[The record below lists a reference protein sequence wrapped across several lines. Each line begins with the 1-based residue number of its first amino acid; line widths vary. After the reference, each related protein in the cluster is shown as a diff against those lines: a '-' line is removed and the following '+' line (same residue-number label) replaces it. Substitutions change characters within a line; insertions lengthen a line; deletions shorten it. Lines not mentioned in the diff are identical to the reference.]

1 MPAAEVPGIFC
12 RAIQHSFPAVTS
24 FVDIHRAETVP
35 RPPVIGIPAISFHEA
50 AEVIMSAAV
59 ADDLATVR
67 KAPFKVSFEVNGKCL
82 KVVRAYGA
90 RVIESV
96 SGIHF

>member
-24 FVDIHRAETVP
+24 FVDIHRAIPVP
-35 RPPVIGIPAISFHEA
+35 GPAVVGIPAISFHEA

-59 ADDLATVR
+59 ADDLATVQKISKTKPKVWCSPALFLSG
-67 KAPFKVSFEVNGKCL
+67 KAFRS
-82 KVVRAYGA
+82 
-90 RVIESV
+90 
-96 SGIHF
+96 

>member
-35 RPPVIGIPAISFHEA
+35 RPPVIGIPAVSFHETT
-50 AEVIMSAAV
+50 EVIMSATM
-59 ADDLATVR
+59 ADNFTVVR
-67 KAPFKVSFEVNGKCL
+67 KAPFKVSFEVNGKYL
-82 KVVRAYGA
+82 KV
-90 RVIESV
+90 I
-96 SGIHF
+96 